1 MLFITFTGTGL
12 LYNSLLGKKKKP
24 TSINKKSS
32 TSNVHAKDKNE
43 KKKRVQIKSILEKI
57 CVELSFKYG
66 L

>member
-1 MLFITFTGTGL
+1 MLFITRKGTGL
-12 LYNSLLGKKKKP
+12 LYNSLLGKKKP

-43 KKKRVQIKSILEKI
+43 KKRVKIKSNLKKI
-57 CVELSFKYG
+57 RSELSIKYG